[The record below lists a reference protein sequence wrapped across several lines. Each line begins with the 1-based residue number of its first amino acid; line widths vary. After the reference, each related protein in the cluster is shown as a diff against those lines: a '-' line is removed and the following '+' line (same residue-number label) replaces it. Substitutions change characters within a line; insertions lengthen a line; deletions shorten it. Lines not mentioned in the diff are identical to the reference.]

1 MQASVNSFFW
11 RRKVNS
17 NQNANMSQSK
27 GSQIW
32 DLRNYKATYY
42 KSSKINS
49 ESPKYTAKVKQRE
62 K

>member
-1 MQASVNSFFW
+1 
-11 RRKVNS
+11 
-17 NQNANMSQSK
+17 MSQSK

-62 K
+62 KQCKKKKKTVNINVIKK